1 MNLALEKLYGMER
14 DRWIVGIDE
23 VGRGPIAGPVV
34 AAAVVFPAQLLL
46 EQAPDFLKSI
56 RDSKKLA
63 PKQRCVLAQLI
74 KKNAF
79 YALGAASVCEIGR
92 HNILQASLKAM
103 QRACAKLGQ
112 RLLEQQLLGQQLGV
126 KAQNKMQGKVQNMV
140 QNMIPSRM
148 PHAYLID
155 GKHSP
160 TLRMQNIQINPQ
172 KIKPIVQGDNK
183 SITIASAAIIAKV
196 ARDALMEKLH
206 AQYPL
211 YAWQKNMGY
220 PVPEHLKAL
229 EKNGLSPHH
238 RKTFA
243 PCMKFLV

>member
-92 HNILQASLKAM
+92 YNILQASLKAM

-112 RLLEQQLLGQQLGV
+112 RLGV
-126 KAQNKMQGKVQNMV
+126 KAQDKMQDKMQGKMQSRA
-140 QNMIPSRM
+140 QDMIPSWM

-155 GKHSP
+155 GRHSP
-160 TLRMQNIQINPQ
+160 SLRMQNIQINPQ

>member
-92 HNILQASLKAM
+92 YNILQASLKAM
-103 QRACAKLGQ
+103 QRACTKLGQ
-112 RLLEQQLLGQQLGV
+112 RLLEQRLGA
-126 KAQNKMQGKVQNMV
+126 KAQGRM
-140 QNMIPSRM
+140 QNMIPGWM

-160 TLRMQNIQINPQ
+160 TLRMQNIQIHPQ
-172 KIKPIVQGDNK
+172 KIKTIVQGDNK